1 MSQPLAERKY
11 NYKDHRDISKEMID
25 YLLSVADVSNIY
37 SLDLQEINDY
47 LNELEQYC
55 DEQIVQS
62 QEQLLNRS
70 V

>member
-11 NYKDHRDISKEMID
+11 NYKDHIDISKDMID

-62 QEQLLNRS
+62 QEQLLTRS

>member
-1 MSQPLAERKY
+1 MSQPLAESKY

>member
-47 LNELEQYC
+47 LNEVEQYC

-62 QEQLLNRS
+62 QEQLLTRS

>member
-25 YLLSVADVSNIY
+25 YLLSVAVVSNIY

-62 QEQLLNRS
+62 QEQLLTRS

>member
-62 QEQLLNRS
+62 QEQLQNRS

>member
-37 SLDLQEINDY
+37 SLDLLEINDY

>member
-62 QEQLLNRS
+62 QEQLLTRS

>member
-47 LNELEQYC
+47 FNELEQYC

-62 QEQLLNRS
+62 QEQLLTRS